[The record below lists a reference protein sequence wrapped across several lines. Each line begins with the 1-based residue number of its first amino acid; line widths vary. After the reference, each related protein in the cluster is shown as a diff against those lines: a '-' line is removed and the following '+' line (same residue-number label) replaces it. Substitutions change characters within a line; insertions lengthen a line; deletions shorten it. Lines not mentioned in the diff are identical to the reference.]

1 MCVGSAM
8 PVATL
13 PVTAHRDRLSEWG
26 NRSTHI
32 VLCESNKTVVDRHRF
47 IVQFCM
53 KVVSV
58 LYMHTEPVPICYCNV
73 TWPNMCCSVHV
84 HCVLL

>member
-26 NRSTHI
+26 DRSTHI
-32 VLCESNKTVVDRHRF
+32 VLCESNKKVVDR
-47 IVQFCM
+47 
-53 KVVSV
+53 
-58 LYMHTEPVPICYCNV
+58 L
-73 TWPNMCCSVHV
+73 
-84 HCVLL
+84 

>member
-32 VLCESNKTVVDRHRF
+32 VLCESDKTVVDRHRLTLQF
-47 IVQFCM
+47 LHEGCFGIV
-53 KVVSV
+53 
-58 LYMHTEPVPICYCNV
+58 YAH
-73 TWPNMCCSVHV
+73 
-84 HCVLL
+84 

>member
-13 PVTAHRDRLSEWG
+13 PVTAHSDRLSEWG

-32 VLCESNKTVVDRHRF
+32 VLCGTGSLYN
-47 IVQFCM
+47 FCM
-53 KVVSV
+53 KVVLV
-58 LYMHTEPVPICYCNV
+58 LYMHTEPVPICY
-73 TWPNMCCSVHV
+73 MA
-84 HCVLL
+84 

>member
-32 VLCESNKTVVDRHRF
+32 VLCESNKRAVDRHRF
-47 IVQFCM
+47 VQFLHEGCFGI
-53 KVVSV
+53 V
-58 LYMHTEPVPICYCNV
+58 YAH
-73 TWPNMCCSVHV
+73 
-84 HCVLL
+84 

>member
-26 NRSTHI
+26 NRSTHT
-32 VLCESNKTVVDRHRF
+32 VLCESDKRVVDRQ
-47 IVQFCM
+47 VQFLHEGCFGI
-53 KVVSV
+53 
-58 LYMHTEPVPICYCNV
+58 LYAH
-73 TWPNMCCSVHV
+73 
-84 HCVLL
+84 

>member
-32 VLCESNKTVVDRHRF
+32 VLCESVVDRHRF

-53 KVVSV
+53 NDFTVADRYRLIVHIQ
-58 LYMHTEPVPICYCNV
+58 YRNV
-73 TWPNMCCSVHV
+73 TWPNICCSVHV

>member
-26 NRSTHI
+26 DRSTHI
-32 VLCESNKTVVDRHRF
+32 CEYESSR
-47 IVQFCM
+47 
-53 KVVSV
+53 
-58 LYMHTEPVPICYCNV
+58 
-73 TWPNMCCSVHV
+73 
-84 HCVLL
+84 

>member
-26 NRSTHI
+26 SRSTHI
-32 VLCESNKTVVDRHRF
+32 VLCESDKTVVDEHRLT
-47 IVQFCM
+47 VQLLHEGCFG
-53 KVVSV
+53 VV
-58 LYMHTEPVPICYCNV
+58 YTH
-73 TWPNMCCSVHV
+73 
-84 HCVLL
+84 

>member
-26 NRSTHI
+26 NRSAHT
-32 VLCESNKTVVDRHRF
+32 VLCESDKTVVDRHRLT
-47 IVQFCM
+47 VQFLHEGCFGI
-53 KVVSV
+53 V
-58 LYMHTEPVPICYCNV
+58 YTH
-73 TWPNMCCSVHV
+73 
-84 HCVLL
+84 

>member
-26 NRSTHI
+26 DRSTHI
-32 VLCESNKTVVDRHRF
+32 VLCESDKTVVDRHRLT
-47 IVQFCM
+47 VQFLHEGCFGI
-53 KVVSV
+53 V
-58 LYMHTEPVPICYCNV
+58 YAH
-73 TWPNMCCSVHV
+73 
-84 HCVLL
+84 

>member
-13 PVTAHRDRLSEWG
+13 PVTVHTDRLSEWG

-32 VLCESNKTVVDRHRF
+32 VLCESDKTVVDRHRF
-47 IVQFCM
+47 IVQFLHEGCFGI
-53 KVVSV
+53 V
-58 LYMHTEPVPICYCNV
+58 YTH
-73 TWPNMCCSVHV
+73 
-84 HCVLL
+84 

>member
-1 MCVGSAM
+1 MRVGSAM

-32 VLCESNKTVVDRHRF
+32 VLCESDKTVVDRHRF
-47 IVQFCM
+47 IVQFLHEGCFGI
-53 KVVSV
+53 V
-58 LYMHTEPVPICYCNV
+58 YAH
-73 TWPNMCCSVHV
+73 
-84 HCVLL
+84 

>member
-32 VLCESNKTVVDRHRF
+32 VLCESDKRVVDRHRL
-47 IVQFCM
+47 IVQFLHEGCFGIA
-53 KVVSV
+53 
-58 LYMHTEPVPICYCNV
+58 YAH
-73 TWPNMCCSVHV
+73 
-84 HCVLL
+84 

>member
-32 VLCESNKTVVDRHRF
+32 VLCESLRVEDRHRF
-47 IVQFCM
+47 IV
-53 KVVSV
+53 
-58 LYMHTEPVPICYCNV
+58 
-73 TWPNMCCSVHV
+73 
-84 HCVLL
+84 

>member
-1 MCVGSAM
+1 MCVGSATPVATLPVCSAT

-32 VLCESNKTVVDRHRF
+32 VLCESNKRVVDRHRF
-47 IVQFCM
+47 IMQF
-53 KVVSV
+53 
-58 LYMHTEPVPICYCNV
+58 LYE
-73 TWPNMCCSVHV
+73 CCFAQ
-84 HCVLL
+84 

>member
-26 NRSTHI
+26 NMSTHI
-32 VLCESNKTVVDRHRF
+32 VLCESDKTVVDRHRLT
-47 IVQFCM
+47 VQFLHEGCFGI
-53 KVVSV
+53 V
-58 LYMHTEPVPICYCNV
+58 YAH
-73 TWPNMCCSVHV
+73 
-84 HCVLL
+84 

>member
-26 NRSTHI
+26 NRSTHMVYEWLWRYI
-32 VLCESNKTVVDRHRF
+32 TCPYNMLNS
-47 IVQFCM
+47 CM
-53 KVVSV
+53 KVVWV
-58 LYMHTEPVPICYCNV
+58 LFI
-73 TWPNMCCSVHV
+73 WK
-84 HCVLL
+84 

>member
-32 VLCESNKTVVDRHRF
+32 VLCESDKRVVDRHR
-47 IVQFCM
+47 
-53 KVVSV
+53 
-58 LYMHTEPVPICYCNV
+58 V
-73 TWPNMCCSVHV
+73 TCAIFA
-84 HCVLL
+84 

>member
-26 NRSTHI
+26 EQVNPHSA
-32 VLCESNKTVVDRHRF
+32 
-47 IVQFCM
+47 M
-53 KVVSV
+53 
-58 LYMHTEPVPICYCNV
+58 
-73 TWPNMCCSVHV
+73 
-84 HCVLL
+84 

>member
-32 VLCESNKTVVDRHRF
+32 VLCESDKRVVDRHRLTVQLLHEGCF
-47 IVQFCM
+47 GIV
-53 KVVSV
+53 
-58 LYMHTEPVPICYCNV
+58 YTH
-73 TWPNMCCSVHV
+73 
-84 HCVLL
+84 

>member
-13 PVTAHRDRLSEWG
+13 PVTAHRGRLSEWG

-32 VLCESNKTVVDRHRF
+32 VLCESNKRVADLVERHRF
-47 IVQFCM
+47 IVQFLHEGCFDI
-53 KVVSV
+53 V
-58 LYMHTEPVPICYCNV
+58 YAH
-73 TWPNMCCSVHV
+73 
-84 HCVLL
+84 

>member
-26 NRSTHI
+26 KRSTHI
-32 VLCESNKTVVDRHRF
+32 VLCESDKRVVDRHRF
-47 IVQFCM
+47 IVQF
-53 KVVSV
+53 
-58 LYMHTEPVPICYCNV
+58 LHDNFA
-73 TWPNMCCSVHV
+73 
-84 HCVLL
+84 